1 MLSEFL
7 SPRPRDALRGAQNQA
22 RAPQPPR
29 ALQLG
34 LSLEGSDKGR
44 RDPLRE
50 PRLQLLGGAGL
61 GRPLGSRA
69 ALGTGRAPLSLRLLC
84 PRPQRG
90 GSLASDQNLMHQQT
104 VFSETPAEALGS
116 SPLWTSASGPRG

>member
-50 PRLQLLGGAGL
+50 PRLQLLRGPGLGWAGPWGAGQLWGL
-61 GRPLGSRA
+61 GG
-69 ALGTGRAPLSLRLLC
+69 
-84 PRPQRG
+84 
-90 GSLASDQNLMHQQT
+90 HH
-104 VFSETPAEALGS
+104 
-116 SPLWTSASGPRG
+116 